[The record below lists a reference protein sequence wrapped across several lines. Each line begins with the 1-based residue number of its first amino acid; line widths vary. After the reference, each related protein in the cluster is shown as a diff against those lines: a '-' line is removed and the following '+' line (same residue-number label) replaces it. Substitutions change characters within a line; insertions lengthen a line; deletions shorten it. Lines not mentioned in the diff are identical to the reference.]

1 MTRTFI
7 TLLVAREACPLY
19 VTSLQQSG
27 RRVRLD
33 EKDRLGPIQL
43 GPPAQRHPVKQMTS
57 QIKVRGAC
65 DNKVQPI
72 IQIASAGWKF

>member
-7 TLLVAREACPLY
+7 TLLVAREACPLLY

-43 GPPAQRHPVKQMTS
+43 GPP
-57 QIKVRGAC
+57 
-65 DNKVQPI
+65 VQNI
-72 IQIASAGWKF
+72 R

>member
-27 RRVRLD
+27 RRERLD

-43 GPPAQRHPVKQMTS
+43 GPPVQRHPVKQMTS
-57 QIKVRGAC
+57 QIKV
-65 DNKVQPI
+65 
-72 IQIASAGWKF
+72 